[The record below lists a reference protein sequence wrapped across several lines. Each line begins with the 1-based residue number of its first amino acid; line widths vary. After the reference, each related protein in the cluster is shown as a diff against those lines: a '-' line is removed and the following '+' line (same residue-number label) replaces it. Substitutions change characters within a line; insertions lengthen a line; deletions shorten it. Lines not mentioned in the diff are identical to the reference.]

1 VAIAASAAIAI
12 LKIIINPAL
21 TQPAGIFGFVRKG
34 NNMINQLTKKELIN
48 RVASLGLLFW
58 VIKIFS
64 TTVGETAADYVST
77 DLKFGLINTTL
88 LMGVISVLVTIWNF
102 KQKKYFPASYWS
114 LIVMMSI
121 EGTLI
126 TDLLVEKLGT
136 SMLVLDFIFTI
147 VMGLLFVFWY
157 RKENTLSIHEI
168 NNDSREIFYW
178 IIVLT
183 TFALGTGV
191 GDTVSEYL
199 NVGYFYSLIIFGSIF
214 AVVNILSYTK
224 KINAVL
230 AFWIAFI
237 VTRPIGASLGDLFIQ
252 APQDGG
258 LGISVAVINI
268 VFFIVIIASVS
279 FITIKHKDKLDHSR
293 A

>member
-1 VAIAASAAIAI
+1 
-12 LKIIINPAL
+12 
-21 TQPAGIFGFVRKG
+21 
-34 NNMINQLTKKELIN
+34 MKKQLIN
-48 RVASLGLLFW
+48 RVAELGVLFW

-64 TTVGETAADYVST
+64 TTVGETAADYVAVN
-77 DLKFGLINTTL
+77 LKLGLPITAI
-88 LMGVISVLVTIWNF
+88 LMGVITIGVVIWNF
-102 KQKKYFPASYWS
+102 RQRKYYPPSYWL

-126 TDLLVEKLGT
+126 TDYLVDNFGVSLLI
-136 SMLVLDFIFTI
+136 LDVVFTI
-147 VMGLLFVFWY
+147 AMIVAFYLWY
-157 RKENTLSIHEI
+157 AKEETLSIHSI
-168 NNDSREIFYW
+168 NNNARERFYW

-199 NVGYFYSLIIFGSIF
+199 KVGYLYSLIIFGSIF
-214 AVVNILSYTK
+214 ILAGILYYTK
-224 KINAVL
+224 IINAVL

-252 APQDGG
+252 APKDGG
-258 LGISVAVINI
+258 LGVSITTINSI
-268 VFFIVIIASVS
+268 FFAVIIACVVYLT
-279 FITIKHKDKLDHSR
+279 FKPAKEEKIL